1 MGIPIRFRVSGSRE
15 VQRALTQSVPK
26 EVRKAARQGVDE
38 AGKIVLAAEKTALTA
53 KRTGSLRKALGRKTV
68 ARKQGDGYTAV
79 IGPRRDPTP
88 RRIQRSE
95 QEVAA
100 GKRKKALKGGRF
112 KRTVKFK
119 GRTILVNPANYAHLV
134 EGGRGPVVRK
144 NKKVLSD
151 GGTFY
156 GKAVKSVPA
165 RPFRAPAWSGSKAE
179 VERAIESR
187 VSAAVAAVRGR

>member
-88 RRIQRSE
+88 KRIQRSE

-165 RPFRAPAWSGSKAE
+165 RPFRAPAWSRSKAA
-179 VERAIESR
+179 VEREIESR
-187 VSAAVAAVRGR
+187 VSEAVAAVRGR

>member
-88 RRIQRSE
+88 KRIQRSE

-112 KRTVKFK
+112 KRSVKFK

-134 EGGRGPVVRK
+134 EGGRGPVRK

-165 RPFRAPAWSGSKAE
+165 RQFRAPAWSRSKAA